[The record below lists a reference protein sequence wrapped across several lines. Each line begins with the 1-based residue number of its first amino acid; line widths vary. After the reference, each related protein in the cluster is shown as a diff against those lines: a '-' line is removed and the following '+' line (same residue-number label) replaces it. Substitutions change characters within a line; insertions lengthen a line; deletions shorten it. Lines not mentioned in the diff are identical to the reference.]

1 MTQQLFKEYTDE
13 DIQVQVLDAHL
24 PLTTVLEGLLF
35 VSEAAVAP
43 SQIAKLLALDV
54 STIEAGLQ
62 ALAQRYQTEQRG
74 LHLLENKGKFQLTTL
89 PAMAG
94 LVETF
99 LNLDA
104 NTRFSGP
111 ALETLAM
118 IAYRQPLTRMQ
129 IEAVRGVDCAGV
141 LRSLLQRGLVEEV
154 GRLEIAGRPI
164 LYGITELFLQYFGL
178 ASLGEL
184 PPLATFEADT

>member
-43 SQIAKLLALDV
+43 SQIAKLLALDA

-74 LHLLENKGKFQLTTL
+74 LRLLENKGKFQLTTL

>member
-74 LHLLENKGKFQLTTL
+74 LRLLENKGKFQLTTL